1 MRARLT
7 RIEFAII
14 GALAALGIVWGLTL
28 VGGAE
33 GAKKAAN
40 PVVTVT
46 PAGPTNSSPIAMSL
60 DGKLVWSVNP
70 GDDSV
75 SVIRTDQNKV
85 VKKIKVGDEPRE
97 RGPRPGRPL
106 RLRRQRGV
114 GQHDRDP
121 DHQRDTPN
129 RFSAKRDTRF
139 GPSGNITTGS
149 EPYDIVASPDA
160 RRVFVANS
168 GQDTITVLD
177 VAARKL
183 VGHVDLRKS
192 LCNAPDKA
200 RTFQPRG
207 MAVTKNSKRLFV
219 TRFLSFTSRAGC
231 RPTTTAA
238 RAPSAAS
245 TSRPRRARSPT
256 TSRSS
261 SSSWRR
267 RSPASR
273 STRTVTASPTRP
285 RRSPTSSRAS

>member
-14 GALAALGIVWGLTL
+14 GALAALGIAWGLTL
-28 VGGAE
+28 VTGAE
-33 GAKKAAN
+33 GAKQPAN

-106 RLRRQRGV
+106 RLRGQRGV
-114 GQHDRDP
+114 REPDRDP
-121 DHQRDTPN
+121 HRQRRPRRSST
-129 RFSAKRDTRF
+129 
-139 GPSGNITTGS
+139 PSGTPASGRAGTSPRARSPTTWWPRPTPGGS
-149 EPYDIVASPDA
+149 SWPTAARTRSPSSTWRPQAGGPRRPAQEPLQRAGQGPHLPAARHGRDA
-160 RRVFVANS
+160 RTAS
-168 GQDTITVLD
+168 GCSSPASCRSPGR
-177 VAARKL
+177 AA
-183 VGHVDLRKS
+183 
-192 LCNAPDKA
+192 
-200 RTFQPRG
+200 
-207 MAVTKNSKRLFV
+207 
-219 TRFLSFTSRAGC
+219 C
-231 RPTTTAA
+231 RPTTTAV

-256 TSRSS
+256 TSRPS
-261 SSSWRR
+261 SSSWRP

-273 STRTVTASPTRP
+273 STPTATASPTRP